1 MEQHYPFTLPPLP
14 YGYDALAPE
23 LIEKVLYFHHD
34 KHFAAYVDALNQLL
48 ERTPAYQSWPL
59 WKLCLNWEEL
69 PDGLRQGVRNNAGGV
84 FNHDLYFRTLHP
96 LPVSA
101 PDTALEGAVVRD
113 FGGMAGLKEAMRKA
127 ALVPRHEAADVL
139 RRMGARLLSPIPE
152 SPGGLLRSLVATGGL
167 A

>member
-59 WKLCLNWEEL
+59 WKLCLNSEASL
-69 PDGLRQGVRNNAGGV
+69 IM
-84 FNHDLYFRTLHP
+84 TCI
-96 LPVSA
+96 SA
-101 PDTALEGAVVRD
+101 PSTPCRSPPRTWRWRALWYGTS
-113 FGGMAGLKEAMRKA
+113 A
-127 ALVPRHEAADVL
+127 AWQV
-139 RRMGARLLSPIPE
+139 
-152 SPGGLLRSLVATGGL
+152 
-167 A
+167 

>member
-69 PDGLRQGVRNNAGGV
+69 PDGLRQAFGTTPEAS
-84 FNHDLYFRTLHP
+84 LIMTCI
-96 LPVSA
+96 SA
-101 PDTALEGAVVRD
+101 PSTPCRSPPRTRHWRALWYGTS
-113 FGGMAGLKEAMRKA
+113 A
-127 ALVPRHEAADVL
+127 AWQV
-139 RRMGARLLSPIPE
+139 
-152 SPGGLLRSLVATGGL
+152 
-167 A
+167 